1 MESIEIKSALDGLT
15 KVMNDRV
22 GQLEI
27 KSRELADDLLS
38 FKQKGI
44 HMPGPTSLAGG
55 ANFSRAVLES
65 FRDNAE
71 LINKSPN
78 VRLEIKAAADAL
90 TTSTARTVT
99 TAGVGVPGGA
109 AIGIHNGL
117 SSREIGAISAV
128 EYSRYLANEG
138 AAGKQSAEG
147 AAKAAVRPT
156 FSLIVEPAATIAG
169 YTKISKQALNDSAE
183 LQNAIDITLR
193 RSIATALDAYL
204 TGGTWG
210 GAAGL
215 LAHATAY
222 TSLLYTGLADAASEG
237 MAAMQTAG
245 FNPDVVAISPA
256 DWLGIVVAKASG
268 SGEYLSGSYLSSI
281 PESLRGLRRVLS
293 PTVTAGKVMLLDS
306 SQVELL
312 IVEDM
317 TIEIGTDA
325 DDFTKNIRTVLA
337 EMRVIPTF
345 RAVGAARLITP
356 KA

>member
-1 MESIEIKSALDGLT
+1 MEFIEIKGALDGLT

-27 KSRELADDLLS
+27 KNRELADDLLS

-117 SSREIGAISAV
+117 SSRAIGAISAV

-268 SGEYLSGSYLSSI
+268 SGEYLSGSYLSAM